1 MTAPYDKSPS
11 QSRTQLLVEK
21 SLAVVVRLIKLAG
34 FPLMRP
40 ARRAVVELLETIL

>member
-1 MTAPYDKSPS
+1 M
-11 QSRTQLLVEK
+11 
-21 SLAVVVRLIKLAG
+21 VRLIKLAG